1 MHVVFDPH
9 PAVPREVHARLDGD
23 HRVGRQGIGVGLR
36 ESRRFVHLEPEP
48 VTERMAERLAEP
60 PRRDRIARQRVG
72 IPPGHAGTHTGTRAL
87 LRFADQS
94 VQHPLPLGCPRP
106 HHHGA
111 RDVRTVAVHLSPEV

>member
-1 MHVVFDPH
+1 MIRRP
-9 PAVPREVHARLDGD
+9 PRSTLFPYTTLFR
-23 HRVGRQGIGVGLR
+23 
-36 ESRRFVHLEPEP
+36 SLEPEP

-72 IPPGHAGTHTGTRAL
+72 IPPGHPGTHTSTRAL